1 MNQVINMIID
11 ITNPVAKPIFKPSF
25 EGNSLDIVF
34 RSTSRYQSVGTR
46 KIHILQEMKNIC
58 EISSSSIIL
67 IPNITDMEGTKP
79 TSSKLRRDLFFYSIS
94 NPEHT
99 M

>member
-1 MNQVINMIID
+1 
-11 ITNPVAKPIFKPSF
+11 
-25 EGNSLDIVF
+25 
-34 RSTSRYQSVGTR
+34 
-46 KIHILQEMKNIC
+46 MKNIC

-79 TSSKLRRDLFFYSIS
+79 TNSKLRRDLFFDSIS